1 MAVQISERVG
11 RDNVIQAARDL
22 GVTSPL
28 TRPRRAC
35 PWGSQHDAARADSAY
50 AAVAAGRY
58 PIRPHGLP
66 LQRGGWFAWSDEDRR
81 VSRDRAFP
89 MLRDVL
95 YAVVNRGT
103 GRAAALAVPTFGKT
117 GTTSDY
123 RDALFVGFAGDLVV
137 GIWVGNDD
145 NRPLPGTAGGGLPA
159 RIWRAFMSEALGT
172 RAAAP
177 VAAVPLYQADRRPE
191 ANAAEP
197 SEPAEPP
204 SRRHRKIPSSR
215 NRRAAADPTGG
226 RAGAEA

>member
-28 TRPRRAC
+28 RPD
-35 PWGSQHDAARADSAY
+35 PSLPLGVNNMTLLELTSAY

-66 LQRGGWFAWSDEDRR
+66 LESARLVRLGGEDRQ

-103 GRAAALAVPTFGKT
+103 GRAAALPVPTFGKT

-123 RDALFVGFAGDLVV
+123 RDAVV
-137 GIWVGNDD
+137 
-145 NRPLPGTAGGGLPA
+145 
-159 RIWRAFMSEALGT
+159 
-172 RAAAP
+172 
-177 VAAVPLYQADRRPE
+177 RRLRRR
-191 ANAAEP
+191 
-197 SEPAEPP
+197 
-204 SRRHRKIPSSR
+204 SRR
-215 NRRAAADPTGG
+215 RRLD
-226 RAGAEA
+226 RQ

>member
-1 MAVQISERVG
+1 MQISERVG

-28 TRPRRAC
+28 APAPSLPLGVNNMTLLELT
-35 PWGSQHDAARADSAY
+35 SAY

-66 LQRGGWFAWSDEDRR
+66 LDRGGWFGWSDEDRR

-103 GRAAALAVPTFGKT
+103 GRAAALPVPTFGKT

-137 GIWVGNDD
+137 GH
-145 NRPLPGTAGGGLPA
+145 
-159 RIWRAFMSEALGT
+159 LG
-172 RAAAP
+172 R
-177 VAAVPLYQADRRPE
+177 Q
-191 ANAAEP
+191 
-197 SEPAEPP
+197 
-204 SRRHRKIPSSR
+204 
-215 NRRAAADPTGG
+215 
-226 RAGAEA
+226 